1 MSDLS
6 ELLFAVHD
14 ALERAGIPHAVGGA
28 IALAYCTLDPR
39 GTRDIDVNVF
49 VGPERAREVF
59 AALPEGI
66 EVSGER
72 LEQLERDGQVR
83 LRSGITPVDL
93 FLNVLPFH
101 NHVEEHV
108 RQVPFEGRT
117 IPILSCAALVVFK
130 AMFDRTRDWADIEA
144 MVEAQSFDPDEA
156 SHWIREMVGDD
167 RRIDQLAAAQSRRR
181 SQGEPRPLRPRPDGG
196 VDAPSYE
203 PRPLRPPPDGGWDDA
218 PSY

>member
-6 ELLFAVHD
+6 ELVFAVHD

-49 VGPERAREVF
+49 LGPERAREVF

-117 IPILSCAALVVFK
+117 IPILSCTALVVFK
-130 AMFDRTRDWADIEA
+130 AMFDRTQDWADIEA
-144 MVEAQSFDPDEA
+144 MAEAQSFDPDEA

-181 SQGEPRPLRPRPDGG
+181 SQGEPRPLRPRPGGG
-196 VDAPSYE
+196 VDAPSC
-203 PRPLRPPPDGGWDDA
+203 
-218 PSY
+218 